1 MGLGMVTIRDVAKE
15 AGVSAATVSRVINN
29 TSNVDLR
36 KKEKVMQA
44 IKKLGY
50 KPNEV
55 ARSLSNKK
63 SNNIGLLLPNIT
75 NPFFNQITEAVE
87 NTANECGYKIILCN
101 THDDPLRE
109 REYIDSLIFSQCDG
123 FIVISDSAVLDEF
136 TLKYDIPA
144 VALDRYVSHD
154 QRRSLKYPIVTTDN
168 YAGGRLAASHLL
180 ECGCARMA
188 HIGRPEGSKLAELRA
203 RGFGD
208 VLKENGM
215 DFFNVTCPFSYYE
228 GLIAAERL
236 FESYPNVDGI
246 FAGNDMIA
254 FAVITVAFNKGIRI
268 PEQVQLIGFDDVLF
282 SRLVTPALTTITQ
295 SIGLLGRNAAELL
308 IKKINREN
316 VANEVIVFPCQLVER
331 NTTRNPQ
338 KNV

>member
-1 MGLGMVTIRDVAKE
+1 MVTIRDVAKD

-29 TSNVDLR
+29 SINVDPR
-36 KKEKVMQA
+36 KKEKVIQA

-50 KPNEV
+50 RPNEV

-75 NPFFNQITEAVE
+75 NPFFNQITEEVE
-87 NTANECGYKIILCN
+87 NTANEHGYKIILCN
-101 THDDPLRE
+101 THDNPERE
-109 REYIDSLIFSQCDG
+109 REYIDNLLFSQCDG
-123 FIVISDSAVLDEF
+123 FIVISDSNILDEF
-136 TLKYDIPA
+136 SEIYDIPA
-144 VALDRYVSHD
+144 VALDRYIPHD
-154 QRRSLKYPIVTTDN
+154 KRQSLKYPIVTTDN
-168 YAGGRLAASHLL
+168 YAGGRLAANHLL
-180 ECGCARMA
+180 NCGCTRIA

-203 RGFGD
+203 RGFAD

-236 FESYPNVDGI
+236 FNSYPNVDGI

-254 FAVITVAFNKGIRI
+254 FATITVAFNRKIRI
-268 PEQVQLIGFDDVLF
+268 PDDVQLIGFDDVLF

-308 IKKINREN
+308 IKKMNGDD
-316 VANEVIVFPCQLVER
+316 VANDVLTFPSRLVER
-331 NTTRNPQ
+331 NTTIKRG
-338 KNV
+338 